1 MNLFQ
6 VVRTVKVGLKS
17 LLLHK
22 MRSVLTALGVIF
34 GVCSV
39 IAMLSIGEGAG
50 WEAQQQI
57 KLLGS
62 NNIIIR
68 SVKPP
73 EEEVANVERS
83 RLLVY
88 GLTYKDAERFATTIP
103 SIRVVVPVKSM
114 DKDVYFQARRV
125 STHVVGTVPWY
136 PDIANFHVARGR
148 GRFFTPTDMS
158 RRKNVCVLGQG
169 IAKKLFT
176 YLDPLGKEVKIGPD
190 YYRIVGIMERR
201 ATAKKA
207 AKENLNLD
215 IYIPLTTA
223 QERYS
228 DLNIKR
234 TTGTMEVE
242 RVELRQVTV
251 RVNAVANVPTTAM
264 IIRQLLKK
272 FHDKM
277 DYEVTVPLELL
288 HQAEKTKRIFNVV
301 LGSIAA
307 ISLLVGGIGIMNIML
322 ASVTER
328 TREIGVRRALG
339 AKRRDI
345 ILQFLV
351 ETVVLSAGGGVV
363 GLAIGVAIPGLV
375 TYFADMR
382 TIVTAWSLMLAFGI
396 SVAIGVIF
404 GLYPASRAAN
414 MDPIEALRHE

>member
-1 MNLFQ
+1 MIAFQ
-6 VVRTVKVGLKS
+6 IARTIKVGLKS
-17 LLLHK
+17 LMLHK

-50 WEAQQQI
+50 WEAQQQL
-57 KLLGS
+57 KLLGRD
-62 NNIIIR
+62 NIIIR
-68 SVKPP
+68 SIKPP

-83 RLLVY
+83 RLIGY

-103 SIRVVVPVKSM
+103 AVEVVVPIKSM
-114 DKDVYFQARRV
+114 DKDVYYKARRV

-136 PDIANFHVARGR
+136 PEIANFHVAK
-148 GRFFTPTDMS
+148 GRFVTPIDMA
-158 RRKNVCVLGQG
+158 RKRNVCVVGQG
-169 IAKKLFT
+169 IGKKLFT
-176 YLDPLGKEVKIGPD
+176 YEDPLQKEVKVGAD
-190 YYRIVGIMERR
+190 YYSVVGIMELRESI
-201 ATAKKA
+201 KKGA
-207 AKENLNLD
+207 QEDLNMD

-223 QERYS
+223 QERFS
-228 DLNIKR
+228 DLNVKI
-234 TTGTMEVE
+234 TAGTFERE

-251 RVNAVANVPTTAM
+251 RVKDPINVSTTAKV
-264 IIRQLLKK
+264 IRQLLRK
-272 FHDKM
+272 FHKKV
-277 DYEVTVPLELL
+277 DYEIIVPLELL
-288 HQAEKTKRIFNVV
+288 HQAEKTKRIFNIV

-322 ASVTER
+322 ASITER
-328 TREIGVRRALG
+328 TREIGIRRALG

-363 GLAIGVAIPGLV
+363 GLIIGVIAPRIV
-375 TYFADMR
+375 TYFSDMR
-382 TIVTAWSLMLAFGI
+382 TIITLWSLALAFGI
-396 SVAIGVIF
+396 SVAIGIVF

>member
-1 MNLFQ
+1 MIAFRIA
-6 VVRTVKVGLKS
+6 RTVKVGLKS
-17 LLLHK
+17 LMLHK

-62 NNIIIR
+62 NNIIIK

-88 GLTYKDAERFATTIP
+88 GLTYKDAERIATTIP
-103 SIRVVVPVKSM
+103 AVKVVVPMKSM
-114 DKDVYFQARRV
+114 DKDVYFGARRL
-125 STHVVGTVPWY
+125 STHIVGTVPWY
-136 PDIANFHVARGR
+136 PDIANFHTARGR
-148 GRFFTPTDMS
+148 FITFTDMS
-158 RRKNVCVLGQG
+158 GKKNICVLGEG

-176 YLDPLGKEVKIGPD
+176 YMDPLRKEVKIGPD
-190 YYRIVGIMERR
+190 YYTVVGIMEQR
-201 ATAKKA
+201 ATVKKGGGQ
-207 AKENLNLD
+207 EDLNLD
-215 IYIPLTTA
+215 IYVPLTTA
-223 QERYS
+223 RERYS
-228 DLNIKR
+228 DLNVKR
-234 TTGTMEVE
+234 TSGTFETE
-242 RVELRQVTV
+242 RIELRQLTV
-251 RVNAVANVPTTAM
+251 RVKEVKNVPVTAK
-264 IIRQLLKK
+264 IIRHLLKK
-272 FHDKM
+272 FHKKA
-277 DYEVTVPLELL
+277 DYEIIVPLELL
-288 HQAEKTKRIFNVV
+288 NQVAKTKRIFNIV

-322 ASVTER
+322 ASITER

-339 AKRRDI
+339 AKKKDI

-351 ETVVLSAGGGVV
+351 ETVVLSAGGGIV
-363 GLAIGVAIPGLV
+363 GLVLGVAIPSV
-375 TYFADMR
+375 VSYFANMK
-382 TIVTAWSLMLAFGI
+382 TIITPWSLMLAFSI
-396 SVAIGVIF
+396 SAAIGVIF

>member
-1 MNLFQ
+1 MNVFQ
-6 VVRTVKVGLKS
+6 ITRTVKVGLKS

-22 MRSVLTALGVIF
+22 LRSVLTALGVIF

-68 SVKPP
+68 SQKPP
-73 EEEVANVERS
+73 EEEVANIERS
-83 RLLVY
+83 RLVIY
-88 GLTYKDAERFATTIP
+88 GLTYKDAERIATTVP
-103 SIRVVVPVKSM
+103 AVKVVVPMKKM
-114 DKDVYFQARRV
+114 DKDAYFGSRRV
-125 STHVVGTVPWY
+125 STRVVGTVPWY
-136 PDIANFHVARGR
+136 PDIANFHAARGR
-148 GRFFTPTDMS
+148 FITLTDMS
-158 RRKNVCVLGQG
+158 RKKNVCVLGEG

-176 YLDPLGKEVKIGPD
+176 YMDPLQKEVKIGPD
-190 YYRIVGIMERR
+190 YYTVVGIMEQR
-201 ATAKKA
+201 AVVKKGGQ
-207 AKENLNLD
+207 ENLNLD
-215 IYIPLTTA
+215 IYMPLSTA
-223 QERYS
+223 RERYS
-228 DLNIKR
+228 DLNIKVTAG
-234 TTGTMEVE
+234 TTEVE
-242 RVELRQVTV
+242 KVELKQITV
-251 RVNAVANVPTTAM
+251 RVNDVENVSITAK
-264 IIRQLLKK
+264 IIRHMLKR
-272 FHDKM
+272 FHKKV
-277 DYEVTVPLELL
+277 DYEIIVPLELL
-288 HQAEKTKRIFNVV
+288 HQAEKTKRIFNIV

-328 TREIGVRRALG
+328 TREIGIRRALG

-351 ETVVLSAGGGVV
+351 ETIVLSAGGGVV
-363 GLAIGVAIPGLV
+363 GLIIGVVTPRLV

>member
-1 MNLFQ
+1 MIAFQ
-6 VVRTVKVGLKS
+6 IARTIKVGLKS
-17 LLLHK
+17 LMLHK

-73 EEEVANVERS
+73 EEEVANVERN

-103 SIRVVVPVKSM
+103 AVRVVVPMKSM
-114 DKDVYFQARRV
+114 DKDVYYHARRV

-136 PDIANFHVARGR
+136 PDIANFHVAS
-148 GRFFTPTDMS
+148 GRFITPTDMA
-158 RRKNVCVLGQG
+158 RKRNICVLGQG
-169 IAKKLFT
+169 IARKLFT
-176 YLDPLGKEVKIGPD
+176 YQVPLGKEVKIGSD
-190 YYRIVGIMERR
+190 YYRVVGIMEGR
-201 ATAKKA
+201 TTDKKA
-207 AKENLNLD
+207 AQEDLNLD
-215 IYIPLTTA
+215 IYIPLTTS

-228 DLNIKR
+228 DLNVKM
-234 TTGTMEVE
+234 TSGTFERE
-242 RVELRQVTV
+242 RVELKQITV
-251 RVNAVANVPTTAM
+251 RVEDTVNVPTTSK
-264 IIRQLLKK
+264 IIRQLLKR
-272 FHDKM
+272 FHGKA
-277 DYEVTVPLELL
+277 DYEIIVPLELL
-288 HQAEKTKRIFNVV
+288 HQAKKTKRIFNIV

-322 ASVTER
+322 ASITER
-328 TREIGVRRALG
+328 TREIGIRRALG

-351 ETVVLSAGGGVV
+351 ETVVLSAGGGVL
-363 GLAIGVAIPGLV
+363 GLVIGVVIPGLV

-382 TIVTAWSLMLAFGI
+382 TISPSGLA
-396 SVAIGVIF
+396 
-404 GLYPASRAAN
+404 
-414 MDPIEALRHE
+414 

>member
-1 MNLFQ
+1 MNVFQ
-6 VVRTVKVGLKS
+6 ITRTVKVGLKS
-17 LLLHK
+17 LMLHK

-68 SVKPP
+68 SQKPP
-73 EEEVANVERS
+73 EEEVANIERS
-83 RLLVY
+83 RLLIY
-88 GLTYKDAERFATTIP
+88 GLTYKDAERIATTVP
-103 SIRVVVPVKSM
+103 AVKVVVPMKKM
-114 DKDVYFQARRV
+114 DKDVYFGSRRV
-125 STHVVGTVPWY
+125 STRLVGTVPWY
-136 PDIANFHVARGR
+136 PDIANFHAARGR
-148 GRFFTPTDMS
+148 FITLTDMS
-158 RRKNVCVLGQG
+158 RKKNVCVLGEG

-176 YLDPLGKEVKIGPD
+176 YLDPLQKEVKIGPD
-190 YYRIVGIMERR
+190 YYTVVGIMEQRDVV
-201 ATAKKA
+201 KKEGQ
-207 AKENLNLD
+207 ENLNLD
-215 IYIPLTTA
+215 IYMPLSTA
-223 QERYS
+223 RERYS
-228 DLNIKR
+228 DLNIKL
-234 TTGTMEVE
+234 TAGTMEAE
-242 RVELRQVTV
+242 KVELKQITV
-251 RVNAVANVPTTAM
+251 RVNDVENVSITAK
-264 IIRQLLKK
+264 IIRHMLKR
-272 FHDKM
+272 FHKKV
-277 DYEVTVPLELL
+277 DYEIIVPLELL
-288 HQAEKTKRIFNVV
+288 HQAEKTKRIFNIV

-328 TREIGVRRALG
+328 TREIGIRRALG

-351 ETVVLSAGGGVV
+351 ETIVLSAGGGVV
-363 GLAIGVAIPGLV
+363 GLIIGVVTPRLV

-382 TIVTAWSLMLAFGI
+382 TIVTPWSLILAFGI
-396 SVAIGVIF
+396 SAAIGVIF